1 MKAMNVKDIY
11 NRIENLNPEL
21 TTISSLGS
29 FVSDTDRMVQ
39 ESIYNEVLNNIPADS
54 LAYTILTENNKYSRK
69 QIWVIAYELVKN
81 EEYLSKIGAE
91 LNREDAI
98 ARQKENASKAK
109 LNANKKEAQPVK
121 DYIKEN
127 GALLKD
133 YYAFVKSSK
142 QFRKEFYS
150 KKFTMESANAF
161 LNK

>member
-1 MKAMNVKDIY
+1 MNVKDIY
-11 NRIENLNPEL
+11 NRIENLNPES

-54 LAYTILTENNKYSRK
+54 LAYTILTGSDKYSSK
-69 QIWVIAYELVKN
+69 QLWVIAYELLKN
-81 EEYLSKIGAE
+81 EEYVSKIGAE
-91 LNREDAI
+91 LNREEAI

-133 YYAFVKSSK
+133 YYAFVKSTK

>member
-1 MKAMNVKDIY
+1 MTVKDIY

-29 FVSDTDRMVQ
+29 FISQSDRMVQ
-39 ESIYNEVLNNIPADS
+39 ESIYNEVLNNIPAAS
-54 LAYTILTENNKYSRK
+54 LAYKILTGSDKYSSK
-69 QIWVIAYELVKN
+69 QLWAIAYELLKN
-81 EEYLSKIGAE
+81 DEYTSKLSK
-91 LNREDAI
+91 DI
-98 ARQKENASKAK
+98 ARKQGKAVQKEAESKAK
-109 LNANKKEAQPVK
+109 LNANKSKSQPIK

-133 YYAFVKSSK
+133 YYAFVKSNK
-142 QFRKEFYS
+142 QFAKEFYS

>member
-1 MKAMNVKDIY
+1 MTVKDIY

-54 LAYTILTENNKYSRK
+54 LAYTILTGSDKYSSK
-69 QIWVIAYELVKN
+69 QLWVIAYELLKN
-81 EEYLSKIGAE
+81 EEYVSKIGAE
-91 LNREDAI
+91 LNREEAI
-98 ARQKENASKAK
+98 ARQKENASKSK

-133 YYAFVKSSK
+133 YYAFVKSTK

>member
-1 MKAMNVKDIY
+1 MNVKDIY

-29 FVSDTDRMVQ
+29 FVSDIDRMVQ
-39 ESIYNEVLNNIPADS
+39 ESIYNEVLNNIPTAS
-54 LAYTILTENNKYSRK
+54 LAYTILTGSDKYSSK
-69 QIWVIAYELVKN
+69 QLWVIAYELLKN
-81 EEYLSKIGAE
+81 EEYISKIGAE
-91 LNREDAI
+91 LNREEAI

-133 YYAFVKSSK
+133 YYAFVKSTK

>member
-1 MKAMNVKDIY
+1 MNVKDIY

-54 LAYTILTENNKYSRK
+54 LAYTILTENDKYSRK
-69 QIWVIAYELVKN
+69 QIWVIAYELLKN
-81 EEYLSKIGAE
+81 EDYVAQVAKEEARAE
-91 LNREDAI
+91 GIAAQEKRE
-98 ARQKENASKAK
+98 RKAK
-109 LNANKKEAQPVK
+109 LDANKAASEPVK

-142 QFRKEFYS
+142 EYRKEFYS
-150 KKFTMESANAF
+150 KKFTMKSANAF